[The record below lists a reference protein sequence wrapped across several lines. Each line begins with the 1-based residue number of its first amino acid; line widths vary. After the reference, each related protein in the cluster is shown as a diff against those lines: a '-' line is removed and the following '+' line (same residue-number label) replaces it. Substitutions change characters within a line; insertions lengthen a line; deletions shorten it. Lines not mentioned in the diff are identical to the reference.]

1 MFNCDSKRK
10 FFKSESENLVYKKKY
25 KRMKRIIKSFL
36 FQNAALCDQVAQMQE
51 RILIVKE
58 ERNFLMRKLQQF
70 QTAADSEHS
79 VTSQLCSLPEIL
91 SAQNNSGSKKPAPKK
106 RANSDTTDRSSMK
119 MKKPL
124 STKTSQSMKKK
135 KLVSPIPL
143 DITGRPIFPISLGD
157 LKVHSIGEVSDRP
170 EFHNED
176 YIFPIGYCSTR
187 QYGSV
192 KDPEQSCVYTCKV
205 VDGGSQPRFEI
216 VTDSASD
223 DAIVSAN
230 IDQCH
235 SRLLQLINRCV
246 GSEVVT
252 TRGRGADFFGL
263 SHPTIHHLIQSSLGA
278 RKCQGYV
285 WTKFEV
291 SRSTI
296 DSAAS
301 DEMMEA
307 SLNFAA
313 LKRSITFSKSHL
325 ETIIK
330 EESDDNSQ
338 SYPLLGWP

>member
-10 FFKSESENLVYKKKY
+10 FFKSESENLAYKKKY

-58 ERNFLMRKLQQF
+58 ERNFLTRKLQQF

-79 VTSQLCSLPEIL
+79 VTSQQCSVPEVL
-91 SAQNNSGSKKPAPKK
+91 SSQNNSSSKKPAPKK

-119 MKKPL
+119 MKKPI
-124 STKTSQSMKKK
+124 SSKVSQSVKKK
-135 KLVSPIPL
+135 KLVAPIPL
-143 DITGRPIFPISLGD
+143 DNCGRPIFPIHLGD

-192 KDPEQSCVYTCKV
+192 NDPEKSCVYTCKV
-205 VDGGSQPRFEI
+205 MDGGAQPRFEI
-216 VTDSASD
+216 VTDSLVD
-223 DAIVSAN
+223 EPIVSWN
-230 IDQCH
+230 IDEAH
-235 SRLLQLINRCV
+235 SRLLQLVNRCV
-246 GSEVVT
+246 GADVVSV
-252 TRGRGADFFGL
+252 RGRGADFFGL

-278 RKCQGYV
+278 RKCHGYV
-285 WTKFEV
+285 ATKFEV
-291 SRSTI
+291 CRSLS

-301 DEMMEA
+301 DELMEA
-307 SLNFAA
+307 TLNFAA
-313 LKRSITFSKSHL
+313 LQRSITFSKSHL
-325 ETIIK
+325 ETMIMIK
-330 EESDDNSQ
+330 EE
-338 SYPLLGWP
+338 PEETVLGW